1 MQKEKRYNDF
11 SSFIRRK
18 FNTRVQKVSIDAG
31 FTCPNKDGTKGV
43 GGCTYCNN
51 NTFNPDYCKP
61 IKPIKQQI
69 NEGIEF
75 FSKKYKTQKYLA
87 YFQAFTNTYAP
98 LADLK
103 KMYEEA
109 LDHEDVI
116 GLVVATRPDCI
127 KNEVLDYLEEL
138 AAAGNFIKL
147 EFGLEST
154 KNETLEAINRCQT
167 HEEAIDAFKRADG
180 RGEGK
185 SLGYS
190 TYFGGGFAG
199 SSATFGPL
207 TTEWKKYEYTWTS
220 SNTFTFYSYWW
231 PNSTTDP
238 YAIDMCDF
246 QVEINKG
253 HSTNFVEGTRSNTE
267 SIVDLTGQRQLDTSN
282 IEWSDLQ
289 HPHFHGASHYI
300 DMSDNPQNGEQF
312 ASWEFVTKFD
322 VIYPPDAH
330 IFLSM
335 VKLFW

>member
-1 MQKEKRYNDF
+1 MEKIKRYNDF

-18 FNTRVQKVSIDAG
+18 FNGRVQKVSIDAG

-69 NEGIEF
+69 EEGIVF

-109 LDHEDVI
+109 LSHPDVI
-116 GLVVATRPDCI
+116 GLVIATRPDSI
-127 KNEVLDYLEEL
+127 KDEVLDYLEKL

-154 KNETLEAINRCQT
+154 KNETLVEINRCQT

-180 RGEGK
+180 RGLH
-185 SLGYS
+185 LGGHLILGLPGETKEDMLNHARMVS
-190 TYFGGGFAG
+190 QLPMNTLKIHHLQIVKHTMMAVQF
-199 SSATFGPL
+199 
-207 TTEWKKYEYTWTS
+207 KKTPEM
-220 SNTFTFYSYWW
+220 FTF
-231 PNSTTDP
+231 
-238 YAIDMCDF
+238 M
-246 QVEINKG
+246 E
-253 HSTNFVEGTRSNTE
+253 
-267 SIVDLTGQRQLDTSN
+267 LD
-282 IEWSDLQ
+282 E
-289 HPHFHGASHYI
+289 YI
-300 DMSDNPQNGEQF
+300 DLVVDFLEILNPEIIVERF
-312 ASWEFVTKFD
+312 FSESPASMLIHPKYGLKNFEVKHLVEKRLEERDAMQGRLFNVTIK
-322 VIYPPDAH
+322 
-330 IFLSM
+330 
-335 VKLFW
+335 

>member
-1 MQKEKRYNDF
+1 MQTEKRYNDF

-127 KNEVLDYLEEL
+127 KDEVLDYLEEL

-180 RGEGK
+180 RGLH
-185 SLGYS
+185 LGGHLILGLPGETKEDMMNHAKMVS
-190 TYFGGGFAG
+190 QLPINTLKIHHLQIVKHTMMAVQF
-199 SSATFGPL
+199 
-207 TTEWKKYEYTWTS
+207 KKTPEM
-220 SNTFTFYSYWW
+220 FTFMELDEY
-231 PNSTTDP
+231 
-238 YAIDMCDF
+238 IDFVVD
-246 QVEINKG
+246 
-253 HSTNFVEGTRSNTE
+253 FVEKLKPEIIIERFFSE
-267 SIVDLTGQRQLDTSN
+267 S
-282 IEWSDLQ
+282 
-289 HPHFHGASHYI
+289 PAS
-300 DMSDNPQNGEQF
+300 ML
-312 ASWEFVTKFD
+312 
-322 VIYPPDAH
+322 IYPKYGLKN
-330 IFLSM
+330 FE
-335 VKLFW
+335 VKHLVEKRLEEREAMQGRLFQITH

>member
-1 MQKEKRYNDF
+1 MQTEKRYNDF

-127 KNEVLDYLEEL
+127 KDEVLDYLEEL

-180 RGEGK
+180 RGLH
-185 SLGYS
+185 LGGHLILGLPGETKEDMMNHAKMVS
-190 TYFGGGFAG
+190 QLPINTLKIHHLQIVKHTMMAVQF
-199 SSATFGPL
+199 
-207 TTEWKKYEYTWTS
+207 KKTPEM
-220 SNTFTFYSYWW
+220 FTFMELDEY
-231 PNSTTDP
+231 
-238 YAIDMCDF
+238 IDFVVD
-246 QVEINKG
+246 
-253 HSTNFVEGTRSNTE
+253 FVEKLKPEIIIERFFSE
-267 SIVDLTGQRQLDTSN
+267 S
-282 IEWSDLQ
+282 
-289 HPHFHGASHYI
+289 PAS
-300 DMSDNPQNGEQF
+300 ML
-312 ASWEFVTKFD
+312 
-322 VIYPPDAH
+322 IYPKYGLKN
-330 IFLSM
+330 FE
-335 VKLFW
+335 VKHLVEKRLEEREAMQGRLFKAII

>member
-1 MQKEKRYNDF
+1 MQTEKRYNDF

-18 FNTRVQKVSIDAG
+18 FHTRVQKVSIDAG

-127 KNEVLDYLEEL
+127 KDEVLDYLEEL

-167 HEEAIDAFKRADG
+167 HEEAIDAFERADG
-180 RGEGK
+180 RGLH
-185 SLGYS
+185 LGGHLILGLPGETKEDMMNHANMVS
-190 TYFGGGFAG
+190 QLPINTLKIHHLQIVKHTMMAVQF
-199 SSATFGPL
+199 
-207 TTEWKKYEYTWTS
+207 KKTPEM
-220 SNTFTFYSYWW
+220 FTFMELDEY
-231 PNSTTDP
+231 
-238 YAIDMCDF
+238 IDFVVD
-246 QVEINKG
+246 
-253 HSTNFVEGTRSNTE
+253 FVEKLKPEIIIERFFSE
-267 SIVDLTGQRQLDTSN
+267 SPASMLI
-282 IEWSDLQ
+282 
-289 HPHFHGASHYI
+289 HPKYGLKNF
-300 DMSDNPQNGEQF
+300 E
-312 ASWEFVTKFD
+312 
-322 VIYPPDAH
+322 
-330 IFLSM
+330 
-335 VKLFW
+335 VKHLVEKRLEEREAMQGRLFQITH

>member
-1 MQKEKRYNDF
+1 MQTEKRYNDF

-127 KNEVLDYLEEL
+127 KDDVLDYLEEL

-167 HEEAIDAFKRADG
+167 HEEAIDAFERANG
-180 RGEGK
+180 RGLH
-185 SLGYS
+185 LGGHLILGLPGETKEDMMNHAKMVS
-190 TYFGGGFAG
+190 QLPINTLKIHHLQIVKHTMMAVQF
-199 SSATFGPL
+199 
-207 TTEWKKYEYTWTS
+207 KKTPEM
-220 SNTFTFYSYWW
+220 FTFMELDEY
-231 PNSTTDP
+231 
-238 YAIDMCDF
+238 IDFVVD
-246 QVEINKG
+246 
-253 HSTNFVEGTRSNTE
+253 FVEKLKPEIIIERFFSE
-267 SIVDLTGQRQLDTSN
+267 SPASMLI
-282 IEWSDLQ
+282 
-289 HPHFHGASHYI
+289 HPKYGLKNFEVKHLV
-300 DMSDNPQNGEQF
+300 EKRL
-312 ASWEFVTKFD
+312 EER
-322 VIYPPDAH
+322 DAMQGRL
-330 IFLSM
+330 FLITH
-335 VKLFW
+335 

>member
-1 MQKEKRYNDF
+1 MCLLLIKSYFCHSMQTEKRYNDF

-127 KNEVLDYLEEL
+127 KDEVLDYLEEL

-167 HEEAIDAFKRADG
+167 HEEAIDAFERADG
-180 RGEGK
+180 RGLH
-185 SLGYS
+185 LGGHLILGLPGETKEDMMNHAKMVS
-190 TYFGGGFAG
+190 QLPINTLKIHHLQIVKHTMMAVQF
-199 SSATFGPL
+199 
-207 TTEWKKYEYTWTS
+207 KKTPEM
-220 SNTFTFYSYWW
+220 FTFMELDEY
-231 PNSTTDP
+231 
-238 YAIDMCDF
+238 IDFVVD
-246 QVEINKG
+246 
-253 HSTNFVEGTRSNTE
+253 FVEKLKPEIIIERFFSE
-267 SIVDLTGQRQLDTSN
+267 SPASMLI
-282 IEWSDLQ
+282 
-289 HPHFHGASHYI
+289 HPKYGLKNF
-300 DMSDNPQNGEQF
+300 E
-312 ASWEFVTKFD
+312 
-322 VIYPPDAH
+322 
-330 IFLSM
+330 
-335 VKLFW
+335 VKHLVEKRLEEREAMQGRLFQIPN

>member
-61 IKPIKQQI
+61 IKPIKQQV

-98 LADLK
+98 LADLR

-127 KNEVLDYLEEL
+127 KDDVLDYLEEL

-180 RGEGK
+180 RGLH
-185 SLGYS
+185 LGGHLILGLPGETKEDMLNHAKMVS
-190 TYFGGGFAG
+190 QLPINTLKIHHLQIVKHTMMAVQF
-199 SSATFGPL
+199 
-207 TTEWKKYEYTWTS
+207 KKTPEM
-220 SNTFTFYSYWW
+220 FTFMELDEY
-231 PNSTTDP
+231 
-238 YAIDMCDF
+238 IDFVVD
-246 QVEINKG
+246 
-253 HSTNFVEGTRSNTE
+253 FVEKLKPEIIIERFFSE
-267 SIVDLTGQRQLDTSN
+267 SPASMLI
-282 IEWSDLQ
+282 
-289 HPHFHGASHYI
+289 HPKYGLKNF
-300 DMSDNPQNGEQF
+300 E
-312 ASWEFVTKFD
+312 
-322 VIYPPDAH
+322 
-330 IFLSM
+330 
-335 VKLFW
+335 VKHLVEKRLEEREAMQGRLFQITH

>member
-1 MQKEKRYNDF
+1 MQTEKRYNDF

-109 LDHEDVI
+109 LAHEDVI

-127 KNEVLDYLEEL
+127 KDEVLDYLEEL

-154 KNETLEAINRCQT
+154 KNETLVAINRCQT
-167 HEEAIDAFKRADG
+167 HEEAIDAFERADG
-180 RGEGK
+180 RGLH
-185 SLGYS
+185 LGGHLILGLPGETKEDMMNHAKMVS
-190 TYFGGGFAG
+190 QLPINTLKIHHLQIVKHTMMAVQF
-199 SSATFGPL
+199 
-207 TTEWKKYEYTWTS
+207 KKTPEM
-220 SNTFTFYSYWW
+220 FTFMELDEY
-231 PNSTTDP
+231 
-238 YAIDMCDF
+238 IDFVVD
-246 QVEINKG
+246 
-253 HSTNFVEGTRSNTE
+253 FVEKLKPEIIIERFFSE
-267 SIVDLTGQRQLDTSN
+267 SPASMLI
-282 IEWSDLQ
+282 
-289 HPHFHGASHYI
+289 HPKYGLKNF
-300 DMSDNPQNGEQF
+300 E
-312 ASWEFVTKFD
+312 
-322 VIYPPDAH
+322 
-330 IFLSM
+330 
-335 VKLFW
+335 VKHLVEKRLEEREAMQGRLFQIPN